1 MAEAEAEIQKQID
14 KDNEEEAAELKEV
27 ADAKNV
33 SEAGEVPMSG
43 AMQAAKQAAIDE
55 KEEKQELAE
64 VAEKDVVNEDSKKAM
79 GDMLAEKMEKQ
90 KMDNKAEADEAAELK
105 EVAEAK
111 KVSEAGEMPM
121 SGAMQAAKQAAIDEK
136 EDKQELAD
144 IAEKDLV
151 NEDSKKAMGDM
162 LAGKMEKQAEEEI
175 QTQVDKDN
183 EEEAAELEEVAE
195 AKKVSEAEP
204 VPMSGAM
211 QAAKQAAIDE
221 KEEKQELAEIA
232 EKDLVNEDSKKSMGD
247 MLAEKME
254 KEKRQAEEGIQ
265 TQIDKDNEEEAAEL
279 EEVADAKKLS
289 EAEPVPMSGAMQ
301 AAKQAA
307 IDEEEVGDVAAEEE
321 MSIKG
326 RLLAGKIMPDVLKE
340 TCDAMVTITYGDNVV
355 ESEEKVLTP
364 TQTKEMPNVS
374 WKGEEGTLYTVV
386 MTDPDAI
393 SRQNPLFREFVHYAA
408 VNVTGSEISA
418 DSDVNVAL
426 QYAGP
431 GPPYNSGLHRYVWL
445 VYAQTVEADCDDLS
459 KYLEGRGGKKVDEWC
474 REKGMTLTAANF
486 YEAEWDESVDDNH
499 KNILGFLPPPE
510 YRSPAQKAE
519 VAAEEQRQKEED
531 EKQEKQELAEIAEKD
546 LVNEDS
552 KKAMGDMLAEKM
564 EKEKKQAEQEIQ
576 TQIDKDNKK
585 EAAELEEVAA
595 AKKVSEAEPVPM
607 SGAMQAAKQ
616 AAMDDKEEA
625 AELEEVA
632 AAKKVSKAE
641 PVPMSGA
648 MQVAK
653 QAAMDNKEETAELE
667 EVAAA
672 KKVSEAEPVPM
683 SGAMQAAKQ
692 AAMDNKEE
700 AAELEEVAAA
710 KKVSEAEPVPM
721 SGAMQ
726 AAKQAAMDEKEEK
739 QELAEIAEKDL
750 VNEDSKKEMGDM
762 LAEKMEKE
770 KKQAEE
776 DIQTQI
782 DKDNKEEAAELEE
795 VAEAKKVSEAEPV
808 PMSGA
813 MQAAKQATIDEK
825 EEKQE
830 LAEVAEKDLVNK
842 DSKKAM
848 GDMLAEKM
856 EKQKMDNK
864 AEADKAAELKEV
876 AEAKKVSEAEP
887 VPMPGAM
894 QAAKQQAIDAKEEK
908 EELDDLKEK
917 DLVNEDSKSAM
928 AEIVE
933 KKKAKDAEAAE
944 EEEMEEEVDAASPA
958 AKSPVVS
965 SEYDKTKVIYIAK
978 AVKAEMQKLY
988 SDDGCRHVIIRV
1000 DEKKKKGRKKYY
1012 AELASSGDDNLGA
1025 VLSTI
1030 ESDPNQIYFSFIQID
1045 TTDASGSN
1053 RTKYCFSQY
1062 MGSNVGAT
1070 TRAKVMSYL
1079 GELKKMCSKEDMSVM
1094 GVDTDNYK
1102 EEYTPKNLSTQLH
1115 RSGSHKPDCYLFGS
1129 LGEYRM

>member
-162 LAGKMEKQAEEEI
+162 LAEKMEKQAEEEI

-279 EEVADAKKLS
+279 EEVAEAKKVS

-307 IDEEEVGDVAAEEE
+307 IDEEELGDAAAEEE

-326 RLLAGKIMPDVLKE
+326 RLLAGQIMPDVLKE

-445 VYAQTVEADCDDLS
+445 VYAQTVEVDCDDLS

-519 VAAEEQRQKEED
+519 VAAEEQRKKEED
-531 EKQEKQELAEIAEKD
+531 EKEEKQELAEIAEKD

-576 TQIDKDNKK
+576 TQIDK
-585 EAAELEEVAA
+585 
-595 AKKVSEAEPVPM
+595 
-607 SGAMQAAKQ
+607 
-616 AAMDDKEEA
+616 
-625 AELEEVA
+625 
-632 AAKKVSKAE
+632 
-641 PVPMSGA
+641 
-648 MQVAK
+648 
-653 QAAMDNKEETAELE
+653 
-667 EVAAA
+667 
-672 KKVSEAEPVPM
+672 
-683 SGAMQAAKQ
+683 
-692 AAMDNKEE
+692 DNKEE

-770 KKQAEE
+770 KKQSEE

-856 EKQKMDNK
+856 EKQKMDNT
-864 AEADKAAELKEV
+864 AEADEAAELKEV

-887 VPMPGAM
+887 VPMSGAM